1 MEAAAFIQFETAD
14 RDKVTSAMDRILEYF
29 VNQVGLELERVSYGG
44 GQGAVF
50 DLSELTG
57 TDVYKPGYLVL
68 DDQLVIATTKDSL
81 ELVASIGEG
90 REEALAGEPG
100 YLRLLDEV
108 SGTRN
113 PLVYVNIR
121 AIREAVEPLMDAD
134 QRREYRQNAEAFVEP
149 LRALILSTEDR
160 DGLNG
165 FAAVLTIK

>member
-1 MEAAAFIQFETAD
+1 MF
-14 RDKVTSAMDRILEYF
+14 TSRAT
-29 VNQVGLELERVSYGG
+29 S
-44 GQGAVF
+44 
-50 DLSELTG
+50 S
-57 TDVYKPGYLVL
+57 L

-90 REEALAGEPG
+90 REDALAGEPG

-121 AIREAVEPLMDAD
+121 AIREAVEPLLDAD

-165 FAAVLTIK
+165 CAAVLTIE